1 MWTWTTTPTS
11 SACLLAFCRGSPHC
25 TPVCVCLVD
34 GALSVDTCVVMDGN
48 RSVEGCGF
56 PKDCFRQ
63 NEVEAI
69 LGGSRVCVC
78 DSTSDADGDGYQD
91 CVDDCPANAAIV
103 FGEDANADGLPDCDS
118 RTLWMEFAYTNAVL
132 VSIVCVAGALG
143 ALVLYSRT
151 LRGTVMGMP
160 LGLAHLLLGAAR
172 SSSQA

>member
-1 MWTWTTTPTS
+1 M
-11 SACLLAFCRGSPHC
+11 
-25 TPVCVCLVD
+25 
-34 GALSVDTCVVMDGN
+34 
-48 RSVEGCGF
+48 EGCGF

-103 FGEDANADGLPDCDS
+103 FGEDSNADGLPDCDS

-132 VSIVCVAGALG
+132 VSIGCVAGALG

-151 LRGTVMGMP
+151 LRGSAMGMRLGPRSLVAWRCPQLFAGTRTP
-160 LGLAHLLLGAAR
+160 LPTTR
-172 SSSQA
+172 SSYSTPR